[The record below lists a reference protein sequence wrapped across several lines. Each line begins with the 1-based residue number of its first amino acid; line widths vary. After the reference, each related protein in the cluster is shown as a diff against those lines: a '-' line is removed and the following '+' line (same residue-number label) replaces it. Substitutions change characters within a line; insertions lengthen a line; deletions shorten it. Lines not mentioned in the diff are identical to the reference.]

1 MNAIVV
7 GGGNVGIYITR
18 LLREN
23 GNQVKIIDYNET
35 ITKKL
40 EAEFGKENVFLG
52 NGSNPAVLERTGI
65 EKADVLLAVTGADE
79 ANLAVG
85 TLAKYE
91 YGVRKVIGKVNN
103 PLNAWLYT
111 KQFGIDM
118 VINQAEL
125 ISKIAMEQIDFED
138 MTILL
143 RLSEEKYSIVQFE
156 IKGNSPSVGK
166 CILDLDLPEESL
178 VISISR
184 NKKLQI
190 CKGNTILQAGDHL
203 IALVKDSVNEEFK
216 KHFQ

>member
-91 YGVRKVIGKVNN
+91 FGVRKVIGKVNN

>member
-7 GGGNVGIYITR
+7 GGGNIGIYITR

-23 GNQVKIIDYNET
+23 GNQVKIIDYNEA

-40 EAEFGKENVFLG
+40 EVEFGKENVFLG

-91 YGVRKVIGKVNN
+91 FGVRKVIGKVNN

-125 ISKIAMEQIDFED
+125 ISKIAMEQINFEN

-166 CILDLDLPEESL
+166 SISDLDLPEESL

-190 CKGNTILQAGDHL
+190 CKGNTVLQAGDHL

>member
-91 YGVRKVIGKVNN
+91 FGVRKVIGKVNN

-166 CILDLDLPEESL
+166 CISDLDLPEESL
-178 VISISR
+178 VISVSR

-190 CKGNTILQAGDHL
+190 CKGNTMLQAGDHL

>member
-91 YGVRKVIGKVNN
+91 FGVRKVIGKVNN

-178 VISISR
+178 VISVSR

-190 CKGNTILQAGDHL
+190 CKGNTMLQAGDHL